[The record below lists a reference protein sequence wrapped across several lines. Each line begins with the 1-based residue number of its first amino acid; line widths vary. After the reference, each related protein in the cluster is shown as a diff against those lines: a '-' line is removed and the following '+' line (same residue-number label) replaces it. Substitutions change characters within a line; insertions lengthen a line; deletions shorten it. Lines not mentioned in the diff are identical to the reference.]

1 MTLKSNRFIKVVV
14 VILLMTFMSQSVSFA
29 ASSAAISKAYR
40 DLYRKMGSQ
49 GNNDVLSVMT
59 YYDVQIKQAIG
70 KVLDR
75 KVNCDT
81 KSKNRYKAIAYDTSQ
96 PEVDQLISGFYLG
109 YCNAK

>member
-1 MTLKSNRFIKVVV
+1 
-14 VILLMTFMSQSVSFA
+14 MTFMSQSVSFA
-29 ASSAAISKAYR
+29 ASSAAIDKAYSAI
-40 DLYRKMGSQ
+40 YRKMASQ
-49 GNNDVLSVMT
+49 GNNAAVSVMT

-70 KVLDR
+70 KVLDS

-81 KSKNRYKAIAYDTSQ
+81 KSKNRYKAIAYDTSK